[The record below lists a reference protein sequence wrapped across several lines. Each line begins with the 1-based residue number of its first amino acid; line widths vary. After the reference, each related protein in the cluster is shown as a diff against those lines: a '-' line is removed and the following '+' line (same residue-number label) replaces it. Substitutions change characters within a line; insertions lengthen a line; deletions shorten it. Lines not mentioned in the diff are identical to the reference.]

1 MNLLATNQA
10 CQLGSLAAVEALKG
24 SSCMVI
30 SDDMLIKTCKN
41 MIETI
46 LLSLPHATKGTI
58 YQIGPMPDLRAVRVT
73 SGAREGNNGS
83 ITWGLP
89 GVSDY
94 NFPGKSWEQYRDSR
108 CGLLEAMGW
117 CVERQKSWTAD
128 NPQEDA
134 RSVRKQLLGAV
145 EDRHH
150 MEPVLVR
157 KWDLYGETLKD
168 QVYPVDWRGESIWQD
183 TDYAVVAVIKIHFH
197 PDTITR
203 GDRSTKIIKKLSR
216 SLGTELF
223 SLHLRE
229 TLLKAREDLSTE
241 RMTSYNALVH
251 ELRNILI
258 KLSFISSVINT
269 EISYLREQWEHEL
282 IRANEGLEDKS
293 ALLSRLNILLER
305 HLSEF
310 DDFHELAVL
319 GRALHQDQAKLAELA
334 LLPEKSEQW
343 LNHKIKPK
351 WARLLAETPRWS
363 ACESEVRALL
373 ERLPKVFRIGTEPA
387 YIARVA
393 HLPADIREQWSKLA
407 YIDFGVDKVPLLDDI
422 MALLERPEITMLH
435 KRQSQ
440 KILSFLKALVEIIPE
455 VESRTNRILSNFR
468 DAEKN
473 GKNHFLH
480 EV

>member
-1 MNLLATNQA
+1 
-10 CQLGSLAAVEALKG
+10 
-24 SSCMVI
+24 MVI
-30 SDDMLIKTCKN
+30 SDDMLIKTCKD

-46 LLSLPHATKGTI
+46 LFCLPHATKGTI

-73 SGAREGNNGS
+73 SGVREGDNGT
-83 ITWGLP
+83 IRWGLP
-89 GVSDY
+89 QVSDY
-94 NFPGKSWEQYRDSR
+94 NFPGKSWEQYRDSPS
-108 CGLLEAMGW
+108 GLLEAMGW

-134 RSVRKQLLGAV
+134 RSVRKQLLGTA

-157 KWDLYGETLKD
+157 KWDLYGDTLKD
-168 QVYPVDWRGESIWQD
+168 QVYPVDWRGESIWQN

-197 PDTITR
+197 PDTITC

-229 TLLKAREDLSTE
+229 TLLKAREDLSAE
-241 RMTSYNALVH
+241 RMASYNALVH

-258 KLSFISSVINT
+258 KLSFISTVINT
-269 EISYLREQWEHEL
+269 EIGYLRQRWELEL
-282 IRANEGLEDKS
+282 AQANEGLEDKT
-293 ALLSRLNILLER
+293 AILTRLNVLLDA
-305 HLSEF
+305 HLREL
-310 DDFHELAVL
+310 DDLPELAEL
-319 GRALHQDQAKLAELA
+319 ARPLHQDQETLGELA

-351 WARLLAETPRWS
+351 WARLLAETTFWS
-363 ACESEVRALL
+363 DCEGEIRSLID
-373 ERLPKVFRIGTEPA
+373 RLPKVFSIGTEPA
-387 YIARVA
+387 YIERLTR
-393 HLPADIREQWSKLA
+393 LPADIREQWPKLT
-407 YIDFGVDKVPLLDDI
+407 YVDFGVDKVPLLDDI
-422 MALLERPEITMLH
+422 LALLERPEITMPH

-455 VESRTNRILSNFR
+455 VERRTNQILFNFR

-480 EV
+480 EG